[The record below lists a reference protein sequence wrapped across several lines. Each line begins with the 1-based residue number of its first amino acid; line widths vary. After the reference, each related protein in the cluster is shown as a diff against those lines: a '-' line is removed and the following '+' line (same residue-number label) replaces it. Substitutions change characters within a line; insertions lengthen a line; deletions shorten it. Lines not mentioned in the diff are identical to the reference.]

1 MTICSPALSQV
12 LKRSKTELQC
22 RPVKVQGPSVDEPI
36 QQTISSKMPGSS
48 TMKERTLL
56 QSAQSARLFSGC
68 ADSMR
73 VSMDECAFVAFC
85 GAHESAFLR
94 LCNSTETRLRVRS
107 FANMRY
113 APSRQETSP

>member
-1 MTICSPALSQV
+1 MDEVTICSPALSPV

-56 QSAQSARLFSGC
+56 QSAQSARLLSG
-68 ADSMR
+68 
-73 VSMDECAFVAFC
+73 
-85 GAHESAFLR
+85 
-94 LCNSTETRLRVRS
+94 
-107 FANMRY
+107 
-113 APSRQETSP
+113 